1 MRIDGFSSQSYPISR
16 KPRKGRAKV
25 DESVI
30 DEDDEL
36 QIPSEEQMAARAEQ
50 RTSQLPARQQDLLY
64 HRAMDRNA
72 SLALASYL
80 STAAFVDWD
89 MEVLGLDLYI

>member
-16 KPRKGRAKV
+16 KPRKGSVTV
-25 DESVI
+25 DEAVI
-30 DEDDEL
+30 DEDGEP
-36 QIPSEEQMAARAEQ
+36 QIPSGEQLAARAGQ
-50 RTSQLPARQQDLLY
+50 RTSNLPARQQDLLY
-64 HRAMDRNA
+64 HRAMNRNV